1 MPNDARATTGWLLS
15 NDYPHAIS
23 QNGEHLGISGSGSD
37 TPPGRLILQQGKSN
51 PVLGKTEIPRW
62 KWNHLLLV
70 KDGKRLRVYLNKN
83 PEPEIDVAIEP
94 SSNRQV
100 GTYFIGGRSDNE
112 SNFEG
117 RIDEVAF
124 FQGVPTSLLPHNRST
139 SN

>member
-1 MPNDARATTGWLLS
+1 M
-15 NDYPHAIS
+15 
-23 QNGEHLGISGSGSD
+23 
-37 TPPGRLILQQGKSN
+37 LQQGKSK

-83 PEPEIDVAIEP
+83 PKPEIDVAIEP
-94 SSNRQV
+94 SGNREV
-100 GTYFIGGRSDNE
+100 ATYFIGGRSDNQ

-124 FQGVPTSLLPHNRST
+124 FQGVPSSLVPQSD
-139 SN
+139 SKGK